1 MPEPYE
7 TGTEVATTPITGVVS
22 FLSSHE
28 KKGPW
33 RLPRRTRALSVLGNV
48 ELDLR
53 IAEVGYGVSDIEVM
67 AVMGSVEII
76 IPPEL
81 AFECDGD
88 ALMGTFNVQW
98 EGKVNTAAVNRD
110 RVVRISGNAYMGAV
124 TVRVKGPD
132 QALMERLERTLA
144 KFRR

>member
-1 MPEPYE
+1 MAENYE
-7 TGTEVATTPITGVVS
+7 AGTEVAATPVTGVVS
-22 FLSSHE
+22 FLSSNE

-33 RLPRRTRALSVLGNV
+33 RLARRTRALSVLGNV

-53 IAEVGYGVSDIEVM
+53 IAEIGIGVSDIEVV
-67 AVMGSVEII
+67 AVLGNVEII
-76 IPPEL
+76 IPPDL

-110 RVVRISGNAYMGAV
+110 RVVRISGNAYLGSV

-132 QALMERLERTLA
+132 QALMERFERTLA
-144 KFRR
+144 KLRR

>member
-1 MPEPYE
+1 VPQTYE
-7 TGTEVATTPITGVVS
+7 TGTALAPTPVTGVVS
-22 FLSSHE
+22 FLSSNE

-33 RLPRRTRALSVLGNV
+33 RLARRTRALSVLGNV

-53 IAEVGYGVSDIEVM
+53 IAEIGLGVSEIEVVT
-67 AVMGSVEII
+67 VMGNVEII

-88 ALMGTFNVQW
+88 ALLGTFNVQW

-110 RVVRISGNAYMGAV
+110 RIVRISGNAYLGAV

>member
-1 MPEPYE
+1 MADSYE
-7 TGTEVATTPITGVVS
+7 TGKQVATTPVTGVVS
-22 FLSSHE
+22 FLSSNE

-33 RLPRRTRALSVLGNV
+33 KLARRTRALSVLGNV

-53 IAEVGYGVSDIEVM
+53 IAEIGYGISEIEVL
-67 AVMGSVEII
+67 AVMGNIDII

-88 ALMGTFNVQW
+88 ALLGTFNVQW
-98 EGKVNTAAVNRD
+98 EGKVNTASANRD
-110 RVVRISGNAYMGAV
+110 RVVRISGNAYMASV

>member
-1 MPEPYE
+1 VPDTYG
-7 TGTEVATTPITGVVS
+7 TGVEVASTPVTGVVS
-22 FLSSHE
+22 FLSSNE

-33 RLPRRTRALSVLGNV
+33 RLARRTRALSVLGNV

-53 IAEVGYGVSDIEVM
+53 IAEIGIGVSDIEVV
-67 AVMGSVEII
+67 AVLGNVEII

-88 ALMGTFNVQW
+88 ALLGTFNVQW

-110 RVVRISGNAYMGAV
+110 RVVRISGNAYLGSV
-124 TVRVKGPD
+124 TIRVKGPD
-132 QALMERLERTLA
+132 QALMERVERTLA